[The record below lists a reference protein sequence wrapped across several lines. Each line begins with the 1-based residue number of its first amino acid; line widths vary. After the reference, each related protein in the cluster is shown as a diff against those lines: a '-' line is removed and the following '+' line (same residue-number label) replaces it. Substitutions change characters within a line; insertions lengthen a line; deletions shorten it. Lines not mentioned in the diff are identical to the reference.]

1 MTEEDIKTEEY
12 VDINHPLY
20 EKRIVMTKV
29 RDSEIIEFV
38 KKMKGELDNN
48 ISKKTFVLIV
58 KSLDDDSNKVTKAKK
73 ENIPIMTVEM
83 FKDKYMK

>member
-1 MTEEDIKTEEY
+1 MTEHDVKTEEY

-38 KKMKGELDNN
+38 KSSKRGIMKGYRAGNQQED
-48 ISKKTFVLIV
+48 
-58 KSLDDDSNKVTKAKK
+58 
-73 ENIPIMTVEM
+73 
-83 FKDKYMK
+83 